1 MLAAERFAAGDK
13 TADIAAEL
21 RVGVRQVEKW
31 RSAWNRGGVE
41 ALRSKGPH
49 TSERLSAPQIARL
62 AAEIGRGPAAHGFA
76 DQRWTLKRIATLIG
90 RLFHVSYTEPG
101 VWYLLRRHGFSCQ
114 VPARQALER
123 DDAAIEAWRREVWP
137 RVEPPRRPSR
147 RGSSS
152 RTSPGPR

>member
-1 MLAAERFAAGDK
+1 MQAAERFAAGDK
-13 TADIAAEL
+13 TADIAADL

-41 ALRSKGPH
+41 ALRSKGPY
-49 TSERLSAPQIARL
+49 TSERLSSPQIARL

-90 RLFHVSYTEPG
+90 RLFPRPLHRAGRVVSAAPAR
-101 VWYLLRRHGFSCQ
+101 LSCQ

-123 DDAAIEAWRREVWP
+123 DDAAIETWRREVWP
-137 RVEPPRRPSR
+137 QVEPPRRPSR
-147 RGSSS
+147 RGSST